1 MAVRAHDRRRHRAV
15 PVEAAL
21 APVFNAV
28 LPVFGLVAC
37 GLLAGRFGLVTQASS
52 EALNQFVYAFALPA
66 MLFVAVYRGSLEEI
80 LSGYFLAAVVIATLS
95 TALVGYALS
104 RRAQKA
110 GRPESILR
118 GLNGSFANT
127 GFLGI
132 PLVAVAY
139 GERAVLPA
147 ALATV
152 ATNLFSFAVAIVCLE
167 LATNPRGGSILKT
180 LGGVARSPLIWPIAL
195 AVLLVALGIKVPVA
209 AEKFASLLA
218 AAAGPCALFAIGLF
232 VSQLSIREGIAAAWP
247 STALKLVLHPALTAL
262 LVFWLLPVDPF
273 WAMIGVV
280 CASLPLGATA
290 FVLAQRYKL
299 LEAETSTGAVLS
311 TGVSVFTV
319 SLVMLLVPQ
328 TARGDDAVQMLL
340 QGGGQVLFIRHAT
353 TTPGV
358 GDPDGFRIE
367 DCKTQ
372 RNLSG
377 EGRAEARRLGEALRK
392 HKAPIGKVLSSPWC
406 RCHDTA
412 QLAFGRQ
419 ATTWNPLSNL
429 FGRRE
434 LADAQVREL
443 RARIGSYT
451 GKDNLV
457 MISHGSVAAP
467 LTGISPQ
474 QAEVIVLTPLGGDR
488 FRVAGRIPPPGSPP

>member
-1 MAVRAHDRRRHRAV
+1 MAVRAHDRRRRRAV

-21 APVFNAV
+21 APVFDAV

-37 GLLAGRFGLVTQASS
+37 GLLAGRFGLVPQASS

-80 LSGYFLAAVVIATLS
+80 LSGYFLAAVIIATLA
-95 TALVGYALS
+95 TAVVGYFIS
-104 RRAQKA
+104 RRVQGGAP
-110 GRPESILR
+110 PESILR

-132 PLVAVAY
+132 PLVTVAY
-139 GERAVLPA
+139 GERAILPA

-167 LATNPRGGSILKT
+167 LASKQSGGHT
-180 LGGVARSPLIWPIAL
+180 LRALAGVARSPLIWPIAL
-195 AVLLVALGIKVPVA
+195 AVLLVALGVKIPVP

-247 STALKLVLHPALTAL
+247 STTLKLVLHPALTAL
-262 LVFWLLPVDPF
+262 LVLWLLPVDPF
-273 WAMIGVV
+273 WAMVAVV

-311 TGVSVFTV
+311 TGVSVLTV
-319 SLVMLLVPQ
+319 SIVMLLVPQ
-328 TARGDDAVQMLL
+328 AARGDEGLQKLL

-372 RNLSG
+372 RNLSE

-392 HKAPIGKVLSSPWC
+392 HKAPIGEVLSSPWC

-412 QLAFGRQ
+412 QLAFRRQ

-443 RARIGSYT
+443 RARIGSYK

-488 FRVAGRIPPPGSPP
+488 FRVAGRIPPPGSSP